1 MNKQLEEKFFKTFDI
16 LPEYTYTV
24 KDTFYVGEGHIYS
37 ASKEDIIKSFPNE
50 RYKVIKIDKNY
61 PTITDY
67 IFLELIALALYT
79 YDGTEVYF
87 DYSLEKIKEKTLKL
101 LILAEYDV
109 YSRVRKLFKV
119 KEVNL

>member
-16 LPEYTYTV
+16 LPEYIYTV
-24 KDTFYVGEGHIYS
+24 KDTFYTGEGHIYS
-37 ASKEDIIKSFPNE
+37 ASKEDIIKAFPNE
-50 RYKVIKIDKNY
+50 RYKVIKTDKSY
-61 PTITDY
+61 PMITDY
-67 IFLELIALALYT
+67 IFLELIALALCT

-109 YSRVRKLFKV
+109 YPKVRKLFKI